1 MRVRDGL
8 DEKERRMWGRVTHN
22 IKPLNQRETEGDS
35 IPESPSSPK
44 SPERAEKPIVKRAVV
59 KPPLL
64 IVNRESERNIKRGRV
79 RVEASCDLHDLS
91 VNAAHNQIR
100 KFVRQNRLKGCRC
113 VLIITGKG
121 HNGEG
126 KIRRTFRLW
135 LETEEAKQLIS
146 GYSTAHVRHGGAGAF
161 YLFLR
166 RTKLADNSL
175 KR

>member
-1 MRVRDGL
+1 MRDRAGL
-8 DEKERRMWGRVTHN
+8 DANERRMWTRVTHN
-22 IKPLNQRETEGDS
+22 VKPLNKREAEEDAV
-35 IPESPSSPK
+35 PESLSSPK
-44 SPERAEKPIVKRAVV
+44 SPEKPDRKTVKRSAV

-79 RVEASCDLHDLS
+79 RVEAFCDLHDLS

-100 KFVRQNRLKGCRC
+100 KFVQQNRLKGCRC

-135 LETEEAKQLIS
+135 LETEEAKKLIS

-166 RTKLADNSL
+166 RTK
-175 KR
+175 